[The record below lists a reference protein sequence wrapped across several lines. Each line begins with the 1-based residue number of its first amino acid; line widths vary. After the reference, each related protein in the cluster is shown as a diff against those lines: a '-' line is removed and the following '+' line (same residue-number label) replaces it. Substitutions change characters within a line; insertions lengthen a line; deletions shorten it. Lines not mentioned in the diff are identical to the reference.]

1 MASRYSRKDG
11 AQENN
16 MIIDFE
22 QYKRE
27 HAPEAMQSAQ
37 ELEALEGLN
46 SAFSNFLGT
55 FSTNGMMMDIHTRVG
70 ERFSRLQLMEII
82 SERASD
88 AIAKAG
94 FDPDRFR
101 IDPPVFERFLSREI
115 ETVESVGDETWDIP
129 PEIYWNG
136 PYYDARLDG
145 DLVRAATTVM
155 MHEDGTTEL
164 LVDLVKLGEDKHW
177 LMWRDGVWETDDFL
191 EAVEEELRQRQI
203 ERLGPSALGYDE
215 WESPI
220 DSMLLSPGTVTVLH
234 EAGIHTIDELKGMTD
249 EELLQIRGIGK
260 ARVAEI
266 REALEY
272 ED

>member
-55 FSTNGMMMDIHTRVG
+55 FSTNGMMMDIHT
-70 ERFSRLQLMEII
+70 
-82 SERASD
+82 
-88 AIAKAG
+88 
-94 FDPDRFR
+94 
-101 IDPPVFERFLSREI
+101 
-115 ETVESVGDETWDIP
+115 
-129 PEIYWNG
+129 
-136 PYYDARLDG
+136 
-145 DLVRAATTVM
+145 
-155 MHEDGTTEL
+155 
-164 LVDLVKLGEDKHW
+164 
-177 LMWRDGVWETDDFL
+177 
-191 EAVEEELRQRQI
+191 
-203 ERLGPSALGYDE
+203 
-215 WESPI
+215 
-220 DSMLLSPGTVTVLH
+220 
-234 EAGIHTIDELKGMTD
+234 IDELKGMTD